1 MHTVKKLFQED
12 VALKKCGVIFTAIE
26 PKTGY
31 IHDLLVDLDF
41 IEQQEQLMATFDKI
55 SERFGKKKIGIE
67 L

>member
-1 MHTVKKLFQED
+1 LELIIQYRLTKNIVKYLIIK
-12 VALKKCGVIFTAIE
+12 IE

-55 SERFGKKKIGIE
+55 SERFGKKK
-67 L
+67 